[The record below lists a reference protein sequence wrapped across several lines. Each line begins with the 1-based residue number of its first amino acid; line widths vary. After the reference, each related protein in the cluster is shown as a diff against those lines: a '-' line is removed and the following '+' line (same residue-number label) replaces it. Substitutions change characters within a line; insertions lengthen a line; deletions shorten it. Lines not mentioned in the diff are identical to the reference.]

1 MTIASNNKK
10 RNRGLYLVWLLFLPF
25 HFSPLCH
32 GYFISPR
39 WPWATDWKL
48 EMGPSLQILIGP
60 RDLKHPEKKPLLN
73 PGTKSGIR
81 EAAALSEG
89 RGQTRQPGAGG
100 SRTHK
105 DHSPWI
111 PCPAPLGIKAGV
123 TGASPAGQ
131 RFTSQERGR
140 GCPSILPGEVRTS
153 GGGRS
158 GDPLGQALLWLC
170 SSPSLPICAHQVE
183 APDTQHK
190 GKDAVAFF

>member
-1 MTIASNNKK
+1 MSRLFYFTKVAMGDGLEIGNGSFSADTHWPKGFEAPRKEASPQSWDKEWNP
-10 RNRGLYLVWLLFLPF
+10 RGSSSQRGERADQAARSWGLQDTQRPQ
-25 HFSPLCH
+25 PL
-32 GYFISPR
+32 
-39 WPWATDWKL
+39 D
-48 EMGPSLQILIGP
+48 
-60 RDLKHPEKKPLLN
+60 PL
-73 PGTKSGIR
+73 
-81 EAAALSEG
+81 
-89 RGQTRQPGAGG
+89 
-100 SRTHK
+100 
-105 DHSPWI
+105 
-111 PCPAPLGIKAGV
+111 PAPLGIKAGV